1 MADISKKSYM
11 SKSNLEL
18 YDAKLKEEMTSLDV
32 SVLTNAKSYTDKE
45 LQDFASEVD
54 IAVDALISAID
65 GKSDKGHTH
74 TVDSALSATSTNP
87 VQNKVVNSALDAKV
101 PITRTV
107 NGKALTSN
115 ITLSASDV
123 GADTSGSAS
132 KVQSNLDVVEDKVDD
147 HIGNSNIH
155 FTATERTK
163 LAGIAEGANKYSH
176 PSSGVTAGTYKSVT
190 VNSQGHV
197 TSGSNPTTLAGYGIT
212 DAEAKGTVNT
222 HNTNSSAH
230 NDIRIAL
237 SDLTTKVNNFL
248 DADDTTTD
256 QLSELIA
263 LINANKTSIETITS
277 GKVNV
282 SDIVNNLTTNVS
294 NKPLSAAQGVS
305 LKALIDA
312 LDGDKV
318 DKVSGKG
325 LSTNDYTTAEKN
337 KLNGVASGAEVNQN
351 AFSNVV
357 VGTTTISADS
367 KTDSLVLVGDNVT
380 ITPDATNDKVTFAVA
395 NGTTSAKGLVQ
406 LTDSTSSTSTATA
419 ATPNSVKS
427 AYDLANTAKTN
438 AGTAQSRADSAYD
451 LANNHASNTTVH
463 ITSAE
468 RTSWNNAVTE
478 VAKKANSADIAATK
492 YVGTATQNNTYHKIY
507 NFGNWGTGNW
517 MQKSFSMLISSRAG
531 ETIWVSLAANDSNT
545 SAGAFRLINRYS
557 KIAAI
562 YYSVSESAIYVTA
575 AGWANNICAHI
586 LSNVNGDYVPTVE
599 TVSGLASDCVEINIV
614 EFGIDSTSAI
624 VGDSSVSLKL
634 GGKDARPTYN
644 DAEMAMASDI
654 PTDYAKSSHSHDYIQ
669 NGTVGIKSSDSNEI
683 SFASNVNYVYFGYD
697 NRMGSPG
704 LVDTYR
710 FGTHSGAANSSNGA
724 IECGKVTAG
733 GTVTVGNKATLQ
745 YDSTNECLNFVFV

>member
-54 IAVDALISAID
+54 TAVDTLIGAID
-65 GKSDKGHTH
+65 GKSDKEHTH

-107 NGKALTSN
+107 NGKALTYN

-132 KVQSNLDVVEDKVDD
+132 KVQSNLDVVEDRVDD

-337 KLNGVASGAEVNQN
+337 KLSGIASGAEVNQN

-395 NGTTSAKGLVQ
+395 NGTTSAKGLVK
-406 LTDSTSSTSTATA
+406 LTDSTSSTSTTTA

-438 AGTAQSRADSAYD
+438 AGTAQTRADNAYD
-451 LANNHASNTTVH
+451 LANNHSSNTTVH
-463 ITSAE
+463 ITSDE

-531 ETIWVSLAANDSNT
+531 EMVWVSLAANDSNT
-545 SAGAFRLINRYS
+545 SAAAFRLINRYS

-562 YYSVSESAIYVTA
+562 HYSASESAIYVTA

-599 TVSGLASDCVEINIV
+599 TVSGLASDCVSINIV
-614 EFGIDSTSAI
+614 EFGVDSTSAV
-624 VGDSSVSLKL
+624 VGNSSVTLKM
-634 GGKDARPTYN
+634 GGSATRPTYN
-644 DAEMAMASDI
+644 DADMALYSDI
-654 PTDYAKSSHSHDYIQ
+654 ASVGDSRYVNVTGDTMTGKMKMEMSNPHVHFKDTEYTTDWYIQ
-669 NGTVGIKSSDSNEI
+669 AYQDGFGFGTTWTTAFKSDKNGNTTTVGN
-683 SFASNVNYVYFGYD
+683 ATV
-697 NRMGSPG
+697 
-704 LVDTYR
+704 
-710 FGTHSGAANSSNGA
+710 
-724 IECGKVTAG
+724 AG
-733 GTVTVGNKATLQ
+733 NVTVGNKVTLQ

>member
-54 IAVDALISAID
+54 TAVDALIGAID
-65 GKSDKGHTH
+65 GKSDKEHTH
-74 TVDSALSATSTNP
+74 TVDSSLSATSTNP

-115 ITLSASDV
+115 ITLSASDI

-212 DAEAKGTVNT
+212 DAEAKGAVNT

-237 SDLTTKVNNFL
+237 SDLITKVNNFL
-248 DADDTTTD
+248 DVDDTTTD

-337 KLNGVASGAEVNQN
+337 KLSGIASGAEVNQN

-406 LTDSTSSTSTATA
+406 LTDSTSSTSTTTA

-545 SAGAFRLINRYS
+545 SAAAFRLINRYS

-599 TVSGLASDCVEINIV
+599 TVSGLASDCVSINIV
-614 EFGIDSTSAI
+614 EFGVDSTSAV
-624 VGDSSVSLKL
+624 VGDDSVLLKM
-634 GGKDARPTYN
+634 GGSAERPTYN
-644 DAEMAMASDI
+644 NSDMALYSDI
-654 PTDYAKSSHSHDYIQ
+654 TSIGDSRYVNVSGDTMTGRLKMEMSNPHVHFKDTGYATDWYIQ
-669 NGTVGIKSSDSNEI
+669 AYEDQFGFGTTWATAFKSDKNGNTTTVGNHKVSG
-683 SFASNVNYVYFGYD
+683 NVV
-697 NRMGSPG
+697 
-704 LVDTYR
+704 
-710 FGTHSGAANSSNGA
+710 
-724 IECGKVTAG
+724 
-733 GTVTVGNKATLQ
+733 VGNKATLQ